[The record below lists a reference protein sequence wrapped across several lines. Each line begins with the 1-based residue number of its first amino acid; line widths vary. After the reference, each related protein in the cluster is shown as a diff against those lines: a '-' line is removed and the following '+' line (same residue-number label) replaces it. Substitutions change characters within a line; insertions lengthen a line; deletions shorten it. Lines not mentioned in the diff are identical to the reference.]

1 MTSEKPHFY
10 EFGPF
15 RLDPSAPFL
24 WREGRTVTLTPKALE
39 TLVVLVKHGGHV
51 VSREEL
57 IEAVW
62 PDTVVEE
69 NNLSVNV
76 SMLRKALGEGED
88 GEKYIETVPRR
99 GYRFTATVWDVPVE
113 SVELTFTRRTWASI
127 IETKEV
133 ETIAGVEHAAVSAGS
148 LPGPITEP
156 VNQRRRR
163 TSRLIAVLAVFLF
176 AIVAVYFNFGGRF
189 QSKGDAGIPAVRSIA
204 VLPLKAI
211 TKSEDDEPLSLGLAE
226 SLIARLGGSQK
237 IIMRPLSLT
246 AQYTRAEYD
255 ALEVGRRLQV
265 DAILDGSFQRDDKR
279 LRVRVRLLRVAD
291 GQQIWVGTFDEIET
305 DIFKLQDAISLEA
318 ASALALNL
326 NKPQRELILKRYT
339 ENTEAYQAYLR
350 GAYLL
355 SKSGFDSKNIDLAL
369 AEYERALQLDPSYA
383 LAHTGLANAY
393 ARRANSSSGDNRRQ
407 LYEKAKAAALTALA
421 LDENLAE
428 AHSSLGWVRRIYD
441 WDWAESERHMMRAIE
456 LAPNEAR
463 FRRSY
468 VFLLITLGRTAEAV
482 AEARKAHELEPTY
495 NSIYAFALSSNRQ
508 TDEAIVEYLKATE
521 LNNDLSAWDALADQ
535 YFAKGDYAEA
545 LRVSERAPPQAKSRE
560 RMKMLLAMVYFRSGE
575 KEKAEEIVREFE
587 ATARGADGHDTQL
600 AALYAAIGRKDDAIA
615 ALQRGVATRDDRMMW
630 IKTNPHF
637 DTLRDD
643 PRFQE
648 ILRNM
653 RLQK

>member
-1 MTSEKPHFY
+1 MPPSPRRFY

-15 RLDPSAPFL
+15 QLDTFAPLL
-24 WREGRTVTLTPKALE
+24 WREGEPVPLTPKALE
-39 TLVVLVKHGGHV
+39 TLVVLVQHEGRLVK
-51 VSREEL
+51 REAL
-57 IEAVW
+57 INAVW
-62 PDTVVEE
+62 PDTAVEE

-76 SMLRKALGEGED
+76 SLLRKILGKDESGRQ
-88 GEKYIETVPRR
+88 YIETVQRR
-99 GYRFTATVWDVPVE
+99 GYRFTAPVRDVFAE
-113 SVELTFTRRTWASI
+113 SGEFIYSRHTQSHIITTEQKPTTAENGYAMAVSGNLPSAIGEGLNNRQRKNGRLVLTLSVCLAAAAAAYIYIPARP
-127 IETKEV
+127 EPK
-133 ETIAGVEHAAVSAGS
+133 ETI
-148 LPGPITEP
+148 PT
-156 VNQRRRR
+156 
-163 TSRLIAVLAVFLF
+163 
-176 AIVAVYFNFGGRF
+176 
-189 QSKGDAGIPAVRSIA
+189 PAVRSIA

-226 SLIARLGGSQK
+226 SLIARLGSSQK
-237 IIMRPLSLT
+237 IIVRPLSLT

-255 ALEVGRRLQV
+255 ALEVGRALQV
-265 DAILDGSFQRDDKR
+265 DAILDGNFQADGKR

-291 GQQIWVGTFDEIET
+291 GKQMWAGTFDEIES

-318 ASALALNL
+318 ASALVLNL
-326 NKPQRELILKRYT
+326 SQPERALVLKRYT

-350 GAYLL
+350 GVYLL

-369 AEYERALQLDPSYA
+369 TEYERALQLDPDYA
-383 LAHTGLANAY
+383 LAHTGLASAY
-393 ARRANSSSGDNRRQ
+393 ARRANISSGDNRRQ

-441 WDWAESERHMMRAIE
+441 WDWAESERHMRRAIE

-468 VFLLITLGRTAEAV
+468 VFLLITLGRTGEAV
-482 AEARKAHELEPTY
+482 AEARKAHELDPTY
-495 NSIYAFALSSNRQ
+495 NSNYAFALSCDRQ
-508 TDEAIVEYLKATE
+508 TDKAIVEYLRATE
-521 LNNDLSAWDALADQ
+521 LNNDLSAWHALADQ

-545 LRVSERAPPQAKSRE
+545 LRVSERAPPQAKSRGG
-560 RMKMLLAMVYFRSGE
+560 MKMLLAMIYFRSGE

-587 ATARGADGHDTQL
+587 ATARNADGHDAHL
-600 AALYAAIGRKDDAIA
+600 AALYAAIGRKDEAIA
-615 ALQRGVATRDDRMMW
+615 ALLRGVATRDDRMMW

-653 RLQK
+653 KL

>member
-1 MTSEKPHFY
+1 MPPSPRRFY

-15 RLDPSAPFL
+15 QLDTFAPLL
-24 WREGRTVTLTPKALE
+24 WRDGEPVPLTPKALE
-39 TLVVLVKHGGHV
+39 TLVVLVQHAGRLVK
-51 VSREEL
+51 REEL
-57 IEAVW
+57 INAVW
-62 PDTVVEE
+62 PDTAVEE

-76 SMLRKALGEGED
+76 SLLRKILGKDEG
-88 GEKYIETVPRR
+88 GRQYIETVQRR
-99 GYRFTATVWDVPVE
+99 GYRFTAPVRDVFDESGEFIYSRQAQSHIVTTEEIPTTVKD
-113 SVELTFTRRTWASI
+113 
-127 IETKEV
+127 
-133 ETIAGVEHAAVSAGS
+133 GYAVTATGNLPSAIG
-148 LPGPITEP
+148 ER
-156 VNQRRRR
+156 VNNHQRKNG
-163 TSRLIAVLAVFLF
+163 RLVLALSVCL
-176 AIVAVYFNFGGRF
+176 AAAATAYIYISASPKRKENI
-189 QSKGDAGIPAVRSIA
+189 SAPTVRSIA

-211 TKSEDDEPLSLGLAE
+211 TTNESDETLRLGLAD
-226 SLIARLGGSQK
+226 SLITRLGSSQK
-237 IIMRPLSLT
+237 IIVRPLTSMT
-246 AQYTRAEYD
+246 KYAGTEYD
-255 ALEVGRRLQV
+255 ALEVGRKLQV
-265 DAILDGSFQRDDKR
+265 DAILDGSFQRDGKR

-291 GQQIWVGTFDEIET
+291 GKQMWAGTFDEIES

-326 NKPQRELILKRYT
+326 SQPERALVLKRYT

-369 AEYERALQLDPSYA
+369 TEYERALRLDPDYA
-383 LAHTGLANAY
+383 LALTGLASGY
-393 ARRANSSSGDNRRQ
+393 ARRANGSSGDNRRQ

-441 WDWAESERHMMRAIE
+441 WDWEESERHMKRAIE

-468 VFLLITLGRTAEAV
+468 VFLLITLGRTGEAV
-482 AEARKAHELEPTY
+482 AEARKAHELDPTY
-495 NSIYAFALSSNRQ
+495 NSNYAFALSCNRQ
-508 TDEAIVEYLKATE
+508 TDEAIVEYLRATE
-521 LNNDLSAWDALADQ
+521 LNNDLSAWHALADQ

-545 LRVSERAPPQAKSRE
+545 LRVSERAPPQAKSRG
-560 RMKMLLAMVYFRSGE
+560 RMKMLLAMIYFRSGE

-587 ATARGADGHDTQL
+587 ATARSADGHDAHL

-615 ALQRGVATRDDRMMW
+615 ALRRGVATRDDRMMW

-643 PRFQE
+643 LRFQE

-653 RLQK
+653 KL